1 MKKEIEKII
10 NEVFKE
16 TPEWAHYESH
26 SFENDLID
34 EGEYVKVE
42 DMLKA
47 LNEVA
52 DRVAKLNKIYVR

>member
-1 MKKEIEKII
+1 MEKEIEKII

-16 TPEWAHYESH
+16 TPEWVYYESH

-42 DMLKA
+42 DMVKA

-52 DRVAKLNKIYVR
+52 DRVTKLNRL